1 MLKRI
6 LMVLCVVLLLAAL
19 VALLPMRKVSDNE
32 MAWTL
37 QQGDY
42 VWILPV
48 AALKG
53 DVVQLKDP
61 LEPDRTILR
70 RVVAMGEDKL
80 TYEDGVM
87 KVNGK
92 RVRQTDMGKSPV
104 GGRDRRIYKEVI
116 WSRPPARPTN
126 WLITRLVDKPVQWK
140 TAERIEIPAEHV
152 FLLADDRDGAMDSR
166 WWGPVPTSAIEGV
179 VRARW
184 NPTDEW
190 RDTPIS
196 ILKPIP

>member
-104 GGRDRRIYKEVI
+104 GGRD
-116 WSRPPARPTN
+116 
-126 WLITRLVDKPVQWK
+126 Q
-140 TAERIEIPAEHV
+140 
-152 FLLADDRDGAMDSR
+152 M
-166 WWGPVPTSAIEGV
+166 TS
-179 VRARW
+179 
-184 NPTDEW
+184 
-190 RDTPIS
+190 
-196 ILKPIP
+196 L